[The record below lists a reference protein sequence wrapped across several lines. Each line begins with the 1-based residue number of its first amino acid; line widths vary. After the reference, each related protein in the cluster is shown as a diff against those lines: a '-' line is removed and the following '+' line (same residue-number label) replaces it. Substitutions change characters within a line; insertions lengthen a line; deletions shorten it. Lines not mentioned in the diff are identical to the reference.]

1 MKKIKDIKVIILGL
15 ILFVFTIGYF
25 VIVNK
30 VSYAFE
36 NGYDIKSVEETKMN
50 IISKCAESYGKK
62 HLDDFNDEGLIYI
75 TVQNLIDEGYLA
87 ANTEGKVINIKDTK
101 TSLNDKK
108 IRIKLID
115 DKVTAEIYS

>member
-50 IISKCAESYGKK
+50 IISKCAESYGK
-62 HLDDFNDEGLIYI
+62 
-75 TVQNLIDEGYLA
+75 
-87 ANTEGKVINIKDTK
+87 NI
-101 TSLNDKK
+101 
-108 IRIKLID
+108 
-115 DKVTAEIYS
+115 